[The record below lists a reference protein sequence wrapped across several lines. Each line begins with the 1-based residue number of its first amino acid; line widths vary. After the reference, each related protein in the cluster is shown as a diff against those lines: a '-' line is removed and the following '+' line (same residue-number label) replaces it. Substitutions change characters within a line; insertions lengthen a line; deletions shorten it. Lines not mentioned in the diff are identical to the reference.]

1 MSMARHAALT
11 DVFTAVADP
20 TRRSL
25 LAALA
30 RGEQPVNEL
39 ASRFRVTLPAIS
51 QHLRSLREAGLVSVR
66 AAGRQRFY
74 RLVPTPLREI
84 SEWVQSFERF
94 WREKLSALGRHLE
107 ENP

>member
-1 MSMARHAALT
+1 MSRHAAIT

-30 RGEQPVNEL
+30 SGEQPVGNL
-39 ASRFRVTLPAIS
+39 ASRFQVTLPAVS
-51 QHLRSLREAGLVSVR
+51 QHLRLLRKAGLVSVR
-66 AAGRQRFY
+66 PAGRQRFY
-74 RLVPTPLREI
+74 RLEPAPLKEV
-84 SEWVQSFERF
+84 SEWVRSIERF
-94 WREKLSALGRHLE
+94 WRQKLNTLGRHLE